1 MLGRRNIG
9 LRCERRFAAKLAIRH
24 GPAAACELERNA
36 YSVEFVYLDAATRS
50 AQAAQQT
57 HRLMINLWK
66 KKQKWSIVL
75 MRASPPSHGWLSSLM
90 SFFLMIVPPL
100 GSSDQR
106 CPCFSRHLGPG
117 PRI

>member
-1 MLGRRNIG
+1 
-9 LRCERRFAAKLAIRH
+9 
-24 GPAAACELERNA
+24 
-36 YSVEFVYLDAATRS
+36 
-50 AQAAQQT
+50 
-57 HRLMINLWK
+57 
-66 KKQKWSIVL
+66 

-90 SFFLMIVPPL
+90 SFFLMIVPHL